1 MTGWITSFLTKS
13 KINHY
18 EQFENLRDLVGETR
32 LRTLGG
38 DQGGTAQRRICC
50 SDANTY

>member
-18 EQFENLRDLVGETR
+18 EQLKEPGGLVGKTR
-32 LRTLGG
+32 LRASGG
-38 DQGGTAQRRICC
+38 DKRGVAERRICC
-50 SDANTY
+50 FSNYSW